1 MKFKRKLETRAVI
14 DLVPM
19 IDVVFQLI
27 LFFLVSTTF
36 AVLPGIGLELPGS
49 TTAEG
54 TRTNGVTITVSRA
67 GEVYVNN
74 AEVPPDGLD
83 AALEALAV
91 DVPRETVP
99 VSLEADDEATNGMIV
114 RVLDSLRRTGFTG
127 VNLRTTTAPRAE
139 PGGGGT

>member
-49 TTAEG
+49 ATAEG
-54 TRTNGVTITVSRA
+54 SRTNGVTITVSRA
-67 GEVYVNN
+67 GAVYVNN
-74 AEVPPDGLD
+74 AEVPIDGLE

-91 DVPRETVP
+91 SAPRETVP
-99 VSLEADDEATNGMIV
+99 VSLEADEEVTNGMIV
-114 RVLDSLRRTGFTG
+114 RILDSLRRTGFTG
-127 VNLRTTTAPRAE
+127 VNLRTDPKR
-139 PGGGGT
+139 GGT